1 MVIASIFTIVL
12 LSYSPSDVSE
22 YDEFSIPEISGTIT
36 IVDTSDDYS
45 DDAKIV
51 LSVAM
56 AVAENSVEN
65 GKAMWGKLD
74 VTQGFL
80 VYKIGVLQMMIFFIK
95 L

>member
-1 MVIASIFTIVL
+1 MVLTSIFTISL
-12 LSYSPSDVSE
+12 LSYYPSDVGAE
-22 YDEFSIPEISGTIT
+22 YGEFSIPEISGTIT
-36 IVDTSDDYS
+36 IAETSDDYS

-74 VTQGFL
+74 VIVKAL
-80 VYKIGVLQMMIFFIK
+80 NI
-95 L
+95 